1 MRFSKLPG
9 HRDIIDKLIV
19 TVKEGRVSHAQ
30 LFAGPEGCGSLA
42 LAMAYAQYVSCENR
56 GETDSCGVCKSC
68 EKYRKMIH
76 PDYHFVFP
84 VVKTKGVQDP
94 ISDSYI
100 AQWREL
106 VSKSPYFS
114 LNGWLNT
121 LELENAQGYISVNES
136 VEIIRKLSLKS
147 FESDYKIM
155 IIWLPEKMHPAAANK
170 LLKLI
175 EEPPAKTLF
184 LLVSN
189 EPERILPT
197 ILSRCQLVKIPA
209 FTEEEL
215 TGFLESEYNI
225 PSEKA
230 IELAHISN
238 GSILRAIEIAEASD
252 DTSAQNLEQFKTL
265 MRVAYARNIPK
276 LVGWSESL
284 ASSGREAQ
292 KSFLEYG
299 LRLLRENLMLTLN
312 QKKNRLVYLSKEEMD
327 FSSRFHPFISEKN
340 IFSLTDEFN
349 LAYAHIEANGNAKIV
364 LLDLGLR
371 IVKLIR

>member
-1 MRFSKLPG
+1 M
-9 HRDIIDKLIV
+9 
-19 TVKEGRVSHAQ
+19 
-30 LFAGPEGCGSLA
+30 
-42 LAMAYAQYVSCENR
+42 
-56 GETDSCGVCKSC
+56 
-68 EKYRKMIH
+68 
-76 PDYHFVFP
+76 
-84 VVKTKGVQDP
+84 KTKGVQDP

-100 AQWREL
+100 AQRREL

-276 LVGWSESL
+276 LISWSESL

-299 LRLLRENLMLTLN
+299 LRLLRENLMLTLD

>member
-1 MRFSKLPG
+1 
-9 HRDIIDKLIV
+9 
-19 TVKEGRVSHAQ
+19 
-30 LFAGPEGCGSLA
+30 
-42 LAMAYAQYVSCENR
+42 
-56 GETDSCGVCKSC
+56 
-68 EKYRKMIH
+68 
-76 PDYHFVFP
+76 
-84 VVKTKGVQDP
+84 
-94 ISDSYI
+94 
-100 AQWREL
+100 
-106 VSKSPYFS
+106 
-114 LNGWLNT
+114 
-121 LELENAQGYISVNES
+121 
-136 VEIIRKLSLKS
+136 
-147 FESDYKIM
+147 M

-276 LVGWSESL
+276 LIGWSESL

-299 LRLLRENLMLTLN
+299 LRLLRENLMLTLD
-312 QKKNRLVYLSKEEMD
+312 QKKNRLVYLSKEEME
-327 FSSRFHPFISEKN
+327 FSSNFHPFISEKN

>member
-1 MRFSKLPG
+1 MRFSRLPG
-9 HRDIIDKLIV
+9 HKDIIDKLIC

-30 LFAGPEGCGSLA
+30 LFTGPEGCGSLA
-42 LAMAYAQYVSCENR
+42 LAMAYAQYVSCENK

-68 EKYRKMIH
+68 EKYQKMIH

-94 ISDSYI
+94 VSDSYI

-114 LNGWLNT
+114 LNNWLNT
-121 LELENAQGYISVNES
+121 LELENAQGQISVNES
-136 VEIIRKLSLKS
+136 AEVIRKLSLKP
-147 FESDYKIM
+147 FESEFKIM

-189 EPERILPT
+189 EPERVLPT

-209 FTEEEL
+209 FTEGEL
-215 TGFLESEYNI
+215 AGFLVYEYKI
-225 PSEKA
+225 TPEKA
-230 IELAHISN
+230 KELAHISN
-238 GSILRAIEIAEASD
+238 GNILRAVEIVESSGD
-252 DTSAQNLEQFKTL
+252 VSTQNLEWFKTI
-265 MRVAYARNIPK
+265 MRVAYARNIPE
-276 LVGWSESL
+276 VIGWSESM
-284 ASSGREAQ
+284 ASTGREAQ
-292 KSFLEYG
+292 KSFLGYG
-299 LRLLRENLMLTLN
+299 LRLLRENLMLTLD
-312 QKKNRLVYLSKEEMD
+312 QKKNRLVYLANEEMD

-340 IFSLTDEFN
+340 IFNLTEEFN

-364 LLDLGLR
+364 FLDLGLR